1 MRWTGA
7 RFICE
12 GMKPRFLVLTI
23 STLVAFAILVSL
35 GVWQLQRRDWKHAL
49 IERIEARAEAPAKPL
64 EQVLARWQRDR
75 DIEYMRVEMTG
86 ELRGDREFHIYTIRD
101 GIAGWRVVSPFETD
115 GHIVMLDRGF
125 VPEPLKDPQ
134 ARADQPLPEGTFT
147 VTGLAR
153 APGQSNFVTPE
164 NEPERNRYYW
174 RDLEGII
181 AGLPPGDQARAAP
194 FFIEAEAGALP
205 GEWPRD
211 GVTQLRL
218 SDRHLSY
225 ALTWFGLA
233 LTLLGVYGA
242 YVVSRR
248 GGGQKSAQTG

>member
-1 MRWTGA
+1 
-7 RFICE
+7 
-12 GMKPRFLVLTI
+12 MKPRFFVLTI
-23 STLVAFAILVSL
+23 STIVAFAILVSL

-64 EQVLARWQRDR
+64 EQVLARWQRDQ
-75 DIEYMRVEMTG
+75 DVEYMRVEMTG
-86 ELRGDREFHIYTIRD
+86 ELRASREFHIYTIRD
-101 GIAGWRVVSPFETD
+101 GVAGWRVVSPFETD

-134 ARADQPLPEGTFT
+134 ARADQPVPEGTFT
-147 VTGLAR
+147 VAGLAR

-174 RDLEGII
+174 RDLESIV
-181 AGLPPGDQARAAP
+181 AQLPPEAQERAAP
-194 FFIEAEAGALP
+194 FFVEAEAGALP

-225 ALTWFGLA
+225 AFTWFGLA

-242 YVVSRR
+242 YVFSRR
-248 GGGQKSAQTG
+248 RGDQQPAQTG

>member
-1 MRWTGA
+1 
-7 RFICE
+7 
-12 GMKPRFLVLTI
+12 MKPRFFFLTI
-23 STLVAFAILVSL
+23 STIVAFAILVSL

-64 EQVLARWQRDR
+64 EQVLARWQRDQ
-75 DIEYMRVEMTG
+75 DVEYMRVEMTG
-86 ELRGDREFHIYTIRD
+86 ELRASREFHIYTIRD
-101 GIAGWRVVSPFETD
+101 GVAGWRVVSPFETD

-134 ARADQPLPEGTFT
+134 ARADQPVPEGTFT

-153 APGQSNFVTPE
+153 APGQSNFVTPD
-164 NEPERNRYYW
+164 NEPQRNRYYW
-174 RDLEGII
+174 RDLESIV
-181 AGLPPGDQARAAP
+181 AQLPPQAQERAAP
-194 FFIEAEAGALP
+194 FFVEAEAGALP

-218 SDRHLSY
+218 PDRHLSY

-248 GGGQKSAQTG
+248 SGDRQPAQTG

>member
-1 MRWTGA
+1 
-7 RFICE
+7 
-12 GMKPRFLVLTI
+12 MKPRFLVLTI

-35 GVWQLQRRDWKHAL
+35 GAWQLQRRDWKHAL
-49 IERIEARAEAPAKPL
+49 IERIESRAEAPAKPL
-64 EQVLARWQRDR
+64 DDVLARWQRDS

-86 ELRGDREFHIYTIRD
+86 ELRTGQEFHIYTIRD
-101 GIAGWRVVSPFETD
+101 GIAGWRVVSPFESD
-115 GHIVMLDRGF
+115 GRLVMLDRGF

-134 ARADQPLPEGTFT
+134 ARADQPVPHDVFT

-153 APGQSNFVTPE
+153 APGESNFVTPD
-164 NEPERNRYYW
+164 NEPSRNRWYW
-174 RDLEGII
+174 RDLESIV
-181 AGLPPGDQARAAP
+181 AQLPADERRRAAP
-194 FFIEAEAGALP
+194 FFVEAEAGALP

-218 SDRHLSY
+218 RDKHLSY

-242 YVVSRR
+242 YIVSRLR
-248 GGGQKSAQTG
+248 DAGQRIQAG

>member
-1 MRWTGA
+1 LRWAVA
-7 RFICE
+7 RFICK

-23 STLVAFAILVSL
+23 STLVALAILVSL

-49 IERIEARAEAPAKPL
+49 IERIEARADGPAKPL
-64 EQVLARWQRDR
+64 EEALARWRRDR

-86 ELRGDREFHIYTIRD
+86 ELRASQEFHIYTIRD
-101 GIAGWRVVSPFETD
+101 GVAGWRVVSPFETD

-125 VPEPLKDPQ
+125 VPEPLKDRD
-134 ARADQPLPEGTFT
+134 ARPDQPVPDGEIT

-153 APGQSNFVTPE
+153 APGTANFVTPD
-164 NEPERNRYYW
+164 NEPQRNRWYW
-174 RDLEGII
+174 RDLESIVAQLS
-181 AGLPPGDQARAAP
+181 AGEKARAAP
-194 FFIEAEAGALP
+194 FFVEAEAGALP

-233 LTLLGVYGA
+233 LTLIGVYAA
-242 YVVSRR
+242 YVVSGLRSPRR
-248 GGGQKSAQTG
+248 PARTG